1 MARSITGLRRKRGY
15 PLHGNH
21 PREHRQRKA
30 NRFVTGLDTS
40 LVIRLLI
47 GEPVDQAKRA
57 RLFLDELFKA
67 GERASVSDLVL
78 SEVYFALQYHYQVPK
93 AEILETLR
101 LLLQSN
107 EIIAGGV
114 ALEVL
119 KTKNLATANP

>member
-1 MARSITGLRRKRGY
+1 
-15 PLHGNH
+15 
-21 PREHRQRKA
+21 
-30 NRFVTGLDTS
+30 VTGLDTS